1 MYRYKLNDSEG
12 NNFHKQRS
20 IQGHILKHDTL
31 LESKTPIDFGAF
43 ADLVEEI
50 TDDNWKPSVQDMDI
64 DIDYSSMKKPELVEL
79 IKQTDGLIIDEIE
92 LKKMK
97 KDELISALKG
107 E

>member
-1 MYRYKLNDSEG
+1 MYRYKLNDNEG

-20 IQGHILKHDTL
+20 IQGHILKHGEL
-31 LESKTPIDFGAF
+31 LESKTPINFGAF
-43 ADLVEEI
+43 SDFVEEV
-50 TDDNWKPSVQDMDI
+50 DDNWKPSVQDMHI

-79 IKQTDGLIIDEIE
+79 IKQTDNLILSEAEI
-92 LKKMK
+92 KKMK